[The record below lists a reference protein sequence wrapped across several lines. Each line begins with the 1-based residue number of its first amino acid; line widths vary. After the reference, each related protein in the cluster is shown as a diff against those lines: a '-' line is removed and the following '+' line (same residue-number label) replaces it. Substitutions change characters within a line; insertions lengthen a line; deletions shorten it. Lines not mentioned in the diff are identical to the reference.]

1 MSLILNNNDEETDN
15 ISLDDIQIDDFE
27 LEEEEQPIP
36 DDDWISEYINKEKM
50 FDKFYKEKVEN
61 IQLFFLYV
69 DTRKNIIKVI
79 KNKYRLE
86 NNIILKDKL
95 SEIIENNRTI
105 LKKRFKLTQ
114 LLKYNFN
121 IDNEDVNKFLKNPD
135 DFQFLIKINKI
146 KDIFWDNTIPLFNSL
161 NSLYF
166 IFVENVK
173 HNTKKIRIKKKRG
186 KTKKHKLNR
195 ELKVQETD
203 IIKID

>member
-1 MSLILNNNDEETDN
+1 MSLVLNNHDEDTDN

-27 LEEEEQPIP
+27 LEEEQPIIH
-36 DDDWISEYINKEKM
+36 DDNWISEYINKEKM
-50 FDKFYKEKVEN
+50 FDKFYKEQVEK

-79 KNKYRLE
+79 KNKHKLE
-86 NNIILKDKL
+86 NNVILKENL
-95 SEIIENNRTI
+95 SEIIEANRTI

-121 IDNEDVNKFLKNPD
+121 IDNEDVNKFLKTPS
-135 DFQFLIKINKI
+135 DFQFLTKINKI

-166 IFVENVK
+166 IFIENVK
-173 HNTKKIRIKKKRG
+173 HNTKKIHLKKKRG
-186 KTKKHKLNR
+186 KTKKNKLNR
-195 ELKVQETD
+195 ELKIQETD

>member
-1 MSLILNNNDEETDN
+1 MSLVLNNHDEDTDN

-27 LEEEEQPIP
+27 LEEEEQPIH
-36 DDDWISEYINKEKM
+36 DDNWISEYINKEKM
-50 FDKFYKEKVEN
+50 FDKFYKEQVEK

-79 KNKYRLE
+79 KNKHKLE
-86 NNIILKDKL
+86 NNVILKENL
-95 SEIIENNRTI
+95 SEIIEANRTI

-121 IDNEDVNKFLKNPD
+121 IDNEDVNKFLKTPS
-135 DFQFLIKINKI
+135 DFQFLTKINKI

-166 IFVENVK
+166 IFIENVK
-173 HNTKKIRIKKKRG
+173 HNTKKIHLKKKRG

-195 ELKVQETD
+195 ELKIQETD

>member
-1 MSLILNNNDEETDN
+1 MSLVLNNHDEDTDN

-27 LEEEEQPIP
+27 LEEEQPIIH
-36 DDDWISEYINKEKM
+36 DDNWISEYINKEKM
-50 FDKFYKEKVEN
+50 FDKFYKEQVEK
-61 IQLFFLYV
+61 IQLFFLYI

-79 KNKYRLE
+79 KNKHKLE
-86 NNIILKDKL
+86 NNVILKENL
-95 SEIIENNRTI
+95 SEIIEANRTI

-121 IDNEDVNKFLKNPD
+121 IDNEDVNKFLKTPS
-135 DFQFLIKINKI
+135 DFQFLTKINKI

-166 IFVENVK
+166 IFIENVK
-173 HNTKKIRIKKKRG
+173 HNTKKIHLKKKRG

-195 ELKVQETD
+195 ELKIQETD